1 MSATTTRRARTFSQH
16 LTSKLNLRPQH
27 APMTDA
33 NRERAKELP
42 RLGQAAA
49 PSNSPLMGG
58 K

>member
-42 RLGQAAA
+42 RLGVPAT
-49 PSNSPLMGG
+49 SSSPLLVN
-58 K
+58 KS